1 MHGAAPTAVVEE
13 GSLLAEFE
21 GAVRRDGDA
30 VAVTVRSLNS
40 GRGVRSVSAA
50 AMWLCCYVA
59 VLRGCYTDSV
69 RIAVLVKQIPA
80 PVEFRMQD
88 GRLVRDG
95 VPLEVN
101 AYCRRANAKA
111 VELAGAEGEVVAF
124 TMGPP
129 AAADALREMIA
140 CGASR
145 GVHLCDAAFAGS
157 DTLATA
163 VALASAIRR
172 EGPFDL
178 VLAGLNSL
186 DSDTGQVPVETAE
199 LLGLPFAAG
208 VRHLEI
214 ADGAFTARLETD
226 DGYITVTG
234 ELPAALS
241 AAERLCSPSKA
252 PPEARAAVDEARI
265 LRLSADDLDV
275 PAERLGAAGS
285 PTSVGR
291 VRVLTATRKA
301 LRASSVAQ
309 AVDLLQELGA
319 FSDSAAEE
327 AAGVVDE
334 ATDGDTRD
342 TGGARGWLGSFVG
355 VRRRWG
361 GAVGGFAGVSGRL
374 GSFVG
379 VRRCRG
385 GAVGVVDVA
394 AGGDV
399 RGIGGVRGWLGLSSG
414 VRRRRGGAVGGFGE
428 VRDGVRAGARSVAA
442 PGGSTATML
451 QADAVTAPA
460 AVPAGDEQRS
470 VWCFFTEADMG
481 AELLGEATELAAC
494 ISGSVTAVTTIADA
508 ACGRDFASA
517 GADRILVIDSAAEP
531 SEQAD
536 ALATAAAERLPWA
549 LLVEGTRSGRV
560 VASIVAARCG
570 WGLTG
575 DAVGLEVG
583 PDGRRLVA
591 WKPAF
596 GGRLQVP
603 ITSRSPVQMATVR
616 PGVLARRPPRR
627 HAPQPQVE
635 MLPDPARSSL
645 CTVDREQD
653 DDDVGELRRARSVVA
668 VGVGV
673 TPDGYPVIDEL
684 RAALGG
690 AALGATRRVTDQGW
704 VPRGRQIGVT
714 GHAVAP
720 RLLVAVGCSGRFNH
734 TVGIRNAGTL
744 LAINSDP
751 EAEIFDQVDIGLV
764 GEWQSVV
771 PELTAELRRR
781 ALSQPQ
787 LDG

>member
-1 MHGAAPTAVVEE
+1 M
-13 GSLLAEFE
+13 
-21 GAVRRDGDA
+21 
-30 VAVTVRSLNS
+30 
-40 GRGVRSVSAA
+40 
-50 AMWLCCYVA
+50 
-59 VLRGCYTDSV
+59 
-69 RIAVLVKQIPA
+69 KQIPA